1 MYSFTQGNCI
11 RWLSSLLKSPIA
23 PLPKYCSTEDEDLER
38 FFSEFEDTLSKFNYP
53 DYDKLLLLKQQIS
66 GRALTLVNSLEAD
79 KRGYVHAKE
88 LLLKA
93 FASGDTQK
101 FNVIHQLSELC
112 LDKGDDPY
120 EFISKVRLIIERV
133 RKLNVDVD
141 TIIQFFVWKGMN
153 NQFKEHL
160 IQITNN
166 ARPSLKQITDSF
178 FEACDRFISKPK
190 DLPNAKPT
198 SKVAAVVS
206 SEPSAASMAVNVKY
220 NKQKSFKS
228 CTLCSKLDG
237 KDADH
242 PIFKC
247 NKFDTCQS
255 KLEKLSNLNIC
266 VKCSNLNH
274 ESNTCHFKFNSRCR
288 HCSGWH
294 FSFLCNKGSDS
305 KNTNVSDKPGVESGA
320 VSTSKNSNNNTRS
333 VPKSNKPSSN
343 SNKETSSC
351 TLNVTEAFPSD
362 NFGDA
367 ILPTFTCFLGNRKIR
382 GLKDTGCQ
390 TNLICSSIADELNLK
405 VVQDD
410 IVLTINGINKSQQ
423 YSTKLVEANLKFG
436 DTVKSLH
443 ALCLPSININLKLP
457 CLGQIVQGF
466 TERGYVLADE
476 HLTTDDKFISNIDFI
491 LRTGSSYC
499 LPHSEHLFGLEGLSL
514 YSQTSLGVLLSGDI
528 NQMLVDLPYLP
539 HKDISFA
546 FSNAGPIWT
555 Y

>member
-1 MYSFTQGNCI
+1 MPELRRLVNERKYIRKCITEKFNRIDTFPSLSSKERDKLRLQFDEWVSDLKCLDKQILSLKWEEWGEEEEDRKFEEELKLCQEYNAKALECIVLLKETASDGSRGNVI
-11 RWLSSLLKSPIA
+11 DEARSTALSLLKSPIA

-101 FNVIHQLSELC
+101 FSVIHQLSELC

-166 ARPSLKQITDSF
+166 ARPSLKQIADSF

-190 DLPNAKPT
+190 DLPNAKST

-220 NKQKSFKS
+220 NKQKSFKP

-247 NKFDTCQS
+247 NKFDTCKS

-274 ESNTCHFKFNSRCR
+274 ESNTCHFKFL
-288 HCSGWH
+288 
-294 FSFLCNKGSDS
+294 FSL
-305 KNTNVSDKPGVESGA
+305 
-320 VSTSKNSNNNTRS
+320 
-333 VPKSNKPSSN
+333 
-343 SNKETSSC
+343 
-351 TLNVTEAFPSD
+351 
-362 NFGDA
+362 
-367 ILPTFTCFLGNRKIR
+367 
-382 GLKDTGCQ
+382 
-390 TNLICSSIADELNLK
+390 
-405 VVQDD
+405 
-410 IVLTINGINKSQQ
+410 
-423 YSTKLVEANLKFG
+423 
-436 DTVKSLH
+436 
-443 ALCLPSININLKLP
+443 
-457 CLGQIVQGF
+457 
-466 TERGYVLADE
+466 
-476 HLTTDDKFISNIDFI
+476 
-491 LRTGSSYC
+491 
-499 LPHSEHLFGLEGLSL
+499 
-514 YSQTSLGVLLSGDI
+514 
-528 NQMLVDLPYLP
+528 
-539 HKDISFA
+539 
-546 FSNAGPIWT
+546 
-555 Y
+555 